1 MHEILI
7 LGAGIMVG
15 TIGIGC
21 AEYLG
26 GHLVLRTYIELT
38 QLHLL
43 LPNAVEDDTDKTSDP
58 ESYDWEEYDAYLKP
72 PMDENGGEP
81 EA

>member
-1 MHEILI
+1 MHEVLI

-15 TIGIGC
+15 TIGTGC
-21 AEYLG
+21 SVYLG

-38 QLHLL
+38 QPHLL
-43 LPNAVEDDTDKTSDP
+43 LPDTVEDNTDKAIDP
-58 ESYDWEEYDAYLKP
+58 EGYDWDEYDAYLRP
-72 PMDENGGEP
+72 PHDEKDREP